1 MDSASTVLGG
11 ASVLRAAAVDV
22 GKARERRR
30 QRRLARLAVLL
41 SVACADPEGR
51 ERTERLLRDA
61 KAAVKEQLDR
71 NRVLVEALRDALLE
85 REELIGDE
93 ILEVLGR
100 AEAGRATP
108 AAPRPAVPPP
118 PRRGRPCHPRPAE
131 ARAEPA
137 RQPPRRRPVA
147 GTRCG
152 VGSRRR

>member
-108 AAPRPAVPPP
+108 APPP
-118 PRRGRPCHPRPAE
+118 PAPSLLASRPAA
-131 ARAEPA
+131 AR
-137 RQPPRRRPVA
+137 
-147 GTRCG
+147 
-152 VGSRRR
+152 